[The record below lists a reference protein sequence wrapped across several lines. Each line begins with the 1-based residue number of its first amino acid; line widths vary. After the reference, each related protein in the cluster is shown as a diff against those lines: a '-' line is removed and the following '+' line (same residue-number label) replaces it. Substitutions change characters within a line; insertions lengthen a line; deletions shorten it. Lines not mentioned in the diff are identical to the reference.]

1 MRLMHYGAHSNQ
13 RIVEIHGPAARQ
25 EMEVIHMYKGIECKL
40 YPNQKTSRTD
50 TNDLWS
56 HTIHLESNVR
66 YVKRTISK

>member
-1 MRLMHYGAHSNQ
+1 
-13 RIVEIHGPAARQ
+13 
-25 EMEVIHMYKGIECKL
+25 MYKGIECKL